1 MTQQHDNYKNP
12 CVVTIRKRH
21 NSSYDYDFYTLQ
33 YDDEDYA
40 LTGTL
45 EDIIN
50 ELSEHMDNM
59 KGE

>member
-1 MTQQHDNYKNP
+1 MAQKHDNYTNP

-21 NSSYDYDFYTLQ
+21 NKSYDYDFYTLQ
-33 YDDEDYA
+33 YADEDYA